1 VGGFDY
7 VSFVGSAITTNKAAG
22 TDLTGT
28 LTFNIPNGTL
38 PTNLLDPLH
47 LYRIRMELKN
57 NSTNAWITG
66 VYDDVFTV
74 TGDGIN
80 YAPPVI
86 TTAGTGTTATIN
98 YKYNSSTPAS
108 IYSKIE
114 RQYGWTAQTPTIADK
129 FVPSLAAGS
138 GLTGSYTLAIPAGAT
153 PSEFLNSDLVENYK
167 LILELT
173 NSTGYQGG
181 LYTPFEITQGIAI
194 PTAVSITS
202 IPLSTEVGT
211 NLVVNYKYTSPSAGG
226 KVAINISKNGGIN
239 ASDFISNVIYAET
252 PTVAGTNL
260 IGTFTLAIPSDTTP
274 TGKLTGNQ
282 NYRIKIELYDASN
295 TFLAGNYDYLESNYN
310 FTSSLGVNDFDLNTL
325 SAYPNPV
332 DTVLKIDNTG
342 NLSNPSFRILNVS
355 GQTVQ
360 KSNNLNSEGIDVSR
374 LNTGVYMLSVDAEEG
389 SKQFKFIKK

>member
-1 VGGFDY
+1 
-7 VSFVGSAITTNKAAG
+7 
-22 TDLTGT
+22 
-28 LTFNIPNGTL
+28 
-38 PTNLLDPLH
+38 
-47 LYRIRMELKN
+47 
-57 NSTNAWITG
+57 
-66 VYDDVFTV
+66 
-74 TGDGIN
+74 
-80 YAPPVI
+80 
-86 TTAGTGTTATIN
+86 
-98 YKYNSSTPAS
+98 
-108 IYSKIE
+108 
-114 RQYGWTAQTPTIADK
+114 
-129 FVPSLAAGS
+129 
-138 GLTGSYTLAIPAGAT
+138 
-153 PSEFLNSDLVENYK
+153 
-167 LILELT
+167 
-173 NSTGYQGG
+173 
-181 LYTPFEITQGIAI
+181 
-194 PTAVSITS
+194 
-202 IPLSTEVGT
+202 
-211 NLVVNYKYTSPSAGG
+211 
-226 KVAINISKNGGIN
+226 VAINISKNGGIN

-260 IGTFTLAIPSDTTP
+260 MGTFTLAIPSDTTP